1 MKTQIISGSHRAN
14 SQSMRVAQYL
24 KSRIVGKGGTASIT
38 DLSHSKLPLW
48 DEGVWAGEESWKQVW
63 SPIEA
68 ELKAADSLIV
78 ISPEYAGMASPA
90 LKNFFLFC
98 GGDLLAHKP
107 ALLVSVTVSVTN
119 GAYPIQEL
127 RGSGYKN
134 SHLLYLPEHLIVREV
149 EHRFHGETASGEAD
163 GYLRKRAGY
172 CLDLLSHYE
181 KALLQV
187 RQSGV
192 VNLQD
197 YPFGM

>member
-24 KSRIVGKGGTASIT
+24 KSCIEKKGGTGSIT

-48 DEGVWAGEESWKQVW
+48 DEGVWAGEVSWKQVW
-63 SPIEA
+63 GPIEA

-107 ALLVSVTVSVTN
+107 ALLVSVTTSLTN

-134 SHLLYLPEHLIVREV
+134 SHVLYLPEHLIVREV
-149 EHRFHGETASGEAD
+149 EHRFDGEAASSEAD

-172 CLDLLSHYE
+172 CLDLLAQYE